1 MTPRRSCSTAVV
13 VDNYAIIN
21 TGPARLSPYPW
32 LPWCGRRTSPGCAPI
47 GATPSSPHR
56 KA

>member
-32 LPWCGRRTSPGCAPI
+32 LP
-47 GATPSSPHR
+47 
-56 KA
+56 